1 MKFEEDAFSCDAVEH
16 PASILNELINA
27 IPDQNNDSSATVP
40 YVAIPDSPQEEAQ
53 SSSHEDP
60 AADDQELNQ
69 DMSFEAENYE
79 AENES
84 VPPASPVSH
93 HPPHMSRVP
102 LHHSSSQIIGDPAQ
116 GVQRRH
122 QVSNNFCMFVNFV
135 SLMEPKK
142 INEALQDSDWIKAMK
157 DELLEFERQ
166 KVWTLVPRPTNK
178 TIIGTRWV
186 Y

>member
-1 MKFEEDAFSCDAVEH
+1 MKFEEDVFSSDAVEH

-27 IPDQNNDSSATVP
+27 IPDQNNDSSAIVP
-40 YVAIPDSPQEEAQ
+40 YVSIPDSPQEEAQ
-53 SSSHEDP
+53 PSSHEDS
-60 AADDQELNQ
+60 AADNQELNE
-69 DMSFEAENYE
+69 DVLFEAK
-79 AENES
+79 NEP
-84 VPPASPVSH
+84 VPSESPVSH

-102 LHHSSSQIIGDPAQ
+102 LHHPLSQIIGDPAQ
-116 GVQRRH
+116 GVQTRH

-142 INEALQDSDWIKAMK
+142 INEALQDSDWIKAMQ
-157 DELLEFERQ
+157 DELLQFERH